1 MSTIL
6 NLFPVRVPIGQFT
19 GPDGKVYDVLM
30 TQELARALA
39 ALMVRVGGPTALSMN
54 DIVTIFA
61 SEVSGV
67 AASAT
72 AARSASDVA
81 AQQAVTP
88 QLAAR
93 IAVLERRIEDLARL
107 LNSTGPAP
115 VDWEHPGRLG
125 DKTPNTARVTTL
137 NKITFTQ
144 PAVQATVTLANG
156 KTFTCTNSI
165 ALAGTDGKT
174 FTLSNTL
181 GLSGT
186 DGAFLNIGNGGTL
199 GSAAYQNTSA
209 FAARTNTALAAV
221 ATDAASTQTLAN
233 SLRAALISVGIGT

>member
-1 MSTIL
+1 MPSKV
-6 NLFPVRVPIGQFT
+6 NLFPVRVPIGAVQV
-19 GPDGKVYDVLM
+19 DGSVLM
-30 TQELARALA
+30 TPEFARALSD
-39 ALMVRVGGPTALSMN
+39 LMVRIGGANSLDLNEVIAM
-54 DIVTIFA
+54 FA
-61 SEVSGV
+61 TEPS
-67 AASAT
+67 AMAAT
-72 AARSASDVA
+72 ADLATDVD
-81 AQQAVTP
+81 
-88 QLAAR
+88 QLALQALVFRESAAR
-93 IAVLERRIEDLARL
+93 VATLERRVEDLARL

-125 DKTPNTARVTTL
+125 DKTPNSARVTTL

-144 PAVQATVTLANG
+144 PATAATFTLADG
-156 KTFTCTNSI
+156 KTFTTTNSI

-199 GSAAYQNTSA
+199 GSAAYQNASA
-209 FAARTNTALAAV
+209 FAARTNTALAPV

-233 SLRAALISVGIGT
+233 SIRAALISVGIGT